1 MPNDSKGRAGRPARK
16 AVAGQ
21 SAQKTA
27 PKRGNHA
34 GQAASREN
42 IRADERPAQARSA
55 RSAKASKPFR
65 QADRP
70 RRQPEHHEHRPWEEE
85 PSERNR
91 RGHPDAPLM
100 RRNKNGSPDK
110 AARKARPSH
119 RNDRQDDGQDRP
131 PQQARQKPPQP
142 ERSERPAWRG
152 KRDRNDRHDR
162 HDRNNRP
169 ALADKPDRPENPRN
183 LRRTP
188 TEHRF
193 PPHHKANADLDAASA
208 QSAQSAR
215 FIQPDPAASHGDSGY
230 GKRGRRRNFRE
241 PQGTPERLHKLL
253 AQSGLGSRR
262 KMEEWIAAG
271 RVTINGQTAMLGQ
284 SAYPGDRVKI
294 GGRLVNLRFSGR
306 LPRVILYHKPEGEIV
321 SRDDPDHRPSVF
333 TALPRL
339 SGARWIA
346 IGRLDFNTSGLLLF
360 TTSGELA
367 NRLMHPRYELIREYA
382 VRVLGELTPEAQR
395 RLTDGIE
402 LEDGMAQFASLH
414 EDGGE
419 GANRWYRVSLY
430 EGRNR
435 EVRRMF
441 ESVGVTVSRL
451 MRVRYGPFI
460 LPPRLKRGRVEE
472 LDEATVRRL
481 LADFGIAQDLPQ
493 ARPAQRPRRGKR

>member
-1 MPNDSKGRAGRPARK
+1 
-16 AVAGQ
+16 
-21 SAQKTA
+21 
-27 PKRGNHA
+27 
-34 GQAASREN
+34 
-42 IRADERPAQARSA
+42 
-55 RSAKASKPFR
+55 
-65 QADRP
+65 
-70 RRQPEHHEHRPWEEE
+70 
-85 PSERNR
+85 
-91 RGHPDAPLM
+91 
-100 RRNKNGSPDK
+100 
-110 AARKARPSH
+110 
-119 RNDRQDDGQDRP
+119 
-131 PQQARQKPPQP
+131 
-142 ERSERPAWRG
+142 
-152 KRDRNDRHDR
+152 
-162 HDRNNRP
+162 
-169 ALADKPDRPENPRN
+169 
-183 LRRTP
+183 
-188 TEHRF
+188 
-193 PPHHKANADLDAASA
+193 
-208 QSAQSAR
+208 
-215 FIQPDPAASHGDSGY
+215 
-230 GKRGRRRNFRE
+230 
-241 PQGTPERLHKLL
+241 
-253 AQSGLGSRR
+253 
-262 KMEEWIAAG
+262 MEEWIAAG

-395 RLTDGIE
+395 RLIDGIE

-472 LDEATVRRL
+472 LDEAAVRRL
-481 LADFGIAQDLPQ
+481 LADFGMAQDLPQ

>member
-1 MPNDSKGRAGRPARK
+1 MPNDSRGRAGRPARK
-16 AVAGQ
+16 AAAEHSVA
-21 SAQKTA
+21 KTA

-34 GQAASREN
+34 GQAAPRHN
-42 IRADERPAQARSA
+42 IRADERLAQARSA
-55 RSAKASKPFR
+55 RLPKTAKPFR
-65 QADRP
+65 QSDSPIP
-70 RRQPEHHEHRPWEEE
+70 RRQHEHHGHRPWDEE
-85 PSERNR
+85 PATGKRHGYADE
-91 RGHPDAPLM
+91 PPWV
-100 RRNKNGSPDK
+100 RRNQNGSPDN
-110 AARKARPSH
+110 AARKARPGR

-142 ERSERPAWRG
+142 ERSERTAWRG
-152 KRDRNDRHDR
+152 KPDRNDRHDR
-162 HDRNNRP
+162 HDRP
-169 ALADKPDRPENPRN
+169 ALADRPDRPGNPRN
-183 LRRTP
+183 ARRTP

-193 PPHHKANADLDAASA
+193 PPRHTANADLAAASA
-208 QSAQSAR
+208 RSAR
-215 FIQPDPAASHGDSGY
+215 SIQIDPAASHGDSGH
-230 GKRGRRRNFRE
+230 GKKGRRRNFRE

-395 RLTDGIE
+395 RLIDGIE

-451 MRVRYGPFI
+451 MRVRYGPFV

-472 LDEATVRRL
+472 LDEASVRRL
-481 LADFGIAQDLPQ
+481 LADFGMAQDLPQ

>member
-16 AVAGQ
+16 AGAGQ

-65 QADRP
+65 QSDRP
-70 RRQPEHHEHRPWEEE
+70 RRQPEHHEHRPWNEE

-91 RGHPDAPLM
+91 YGHPDAPLM

-110 AARKARPSH
+110 AAQKARPSH
-119 RNDRQDDGQDRP
+119 RNDRQDDRQDRP
-131 PQQARQKPPQP
+131 PQQARQKQPQP

-162 HDRNNRP
+162 NDRP
-169 ALADKPDRPENPRN
+169 ALADKPDRPGNPRN

-193 PPHHKANADLDAASA
+193 PPHHTANADLDATFA
-208 QSAQSAR
+208 QSTRSAR
-215 FIQPDPAASHGDSGY
+215 SIQPDPAASHGDSGR
-230 GKRGRRRNFRE
+230 GKKGRRRNFRE

-271 RVTINGQTAMLGQ
+271 RVTINGQTAILGQ

-395 RLTDGIE
+395 RLIDGIE

-481 LADFGIAQDLPQ
+481 LAEFGMAQDLPQ
-493 ARPAQRPRRGKR
+493 ARPAQRPRRGRR